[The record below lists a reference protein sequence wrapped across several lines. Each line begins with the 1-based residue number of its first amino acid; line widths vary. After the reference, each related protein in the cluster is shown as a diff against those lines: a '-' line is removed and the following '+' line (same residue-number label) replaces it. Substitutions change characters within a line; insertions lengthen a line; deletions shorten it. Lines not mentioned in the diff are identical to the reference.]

1 VYKRDGYF
9 RLFIKKYCRGGRGI
23 TIMGNFLFFRKVIE
37 QIIFPPGFFLLLI
50 GLIYLFLVFKKQKIA
65 GILIFFFFI
74 SFYLLSTWPGEYLLV
89 RTLEDDYS
97 PYSFEQLSKEEIGDT
112 VIVIL
117 AGGMVLG
124 SPGAGDEGAEI
135 GETTLARLYG
145 GYRIYQKLGCDICL
159 SGGSGPGRSNELPTA
174 KVMQEVLLSW
184 GIDKEKII
192 MEDLSKTT
200 LESAKY
206 SLKKLKE
213 KGYQKII
220 LVTSA
225 LHMRRSVQCFERG
238 ESKIIPAPVNY
249 IFEKAPLNILDF
261 LPNVRALNNNF
272 YALHEWIGLVYYNL
286 KMV

>member
-1 VYKRDGYF
+1 MYFMENGRRD
-9 RLFIKKYCRGGRGI
+9 KVWD
-23 TIMGNFLFFRKVIE
+23 FLFFRKVIE

-50 GLIYLFLVFKKQKIA
+50 LLVYLLLVLKKKKMA
-65 GILIFFFFI
+65 HLLIFFFFI

-112 VIVIL
+112 VMVIL
-117 AGGMVLG
+117 SGGLVLG
-124 SPGAGDEGAEI
+124 SPAAGDEGAEI

-145 GYRIYQKLGCDICL
+145 GYKIYQKLGCDILL
-159 SGGSGPGRSNELPTA
+159 SGGNSPGRSNELPIA

-200 LESAKY
+200 LENAKY
-206 SLKKLKE
+206 SLKRLE
-213 KGYQKII
+213 EEGYQKII

-225 LHMRRSVQCFERG
+225 LHMRRSVKSFERG
-238 ESKIIPAPVNY
+238 EIKIIPAPVNY
-249 IFEKAPLNILDF
+249 ILGKEPLNILDF
-261 LPNVRALNNNF
+261 LPNAGALNNNF
-272 YALHEWIGLVYYNL
+272 YAIHEWIGLIYYGL
-286 KMV
+286 GFR